1 MSRDEFD
8 IFITNELNGIKTPE
22 NLKHKVH
29 NDIVYT
35 LKTKKRN
42 TYC

>member
-1 MSRDEFD
+1 MNREDFD
-8 IFITNELNGIKTPE
+8 IFIAKELKEIKASE

-35 LKTKKRN
+35 LKNKKRN
-42 TYC
+42 TSF